1 MDAYLHSGRAIDLIL
16 FVILIEALIL
26 ARLWPRRGLG
36 LLDVVGSLLSG
47 ALLVVALR
55 YAVTTGGSGAV
66 LLLLCA
72 SFPAHLF
79 DLYRRWQR
87 AKPRPDREAA

>member
-1 MDAYLHSGRAIDLIL
+1 MDGYLHSGRALDLIL
-16 FVILIEALIL
+16 GVILIEALVL

-47 ALLVVALR
+47 ALLVGALR
-55 YAVTTGGSGAV
+55 CAVTKSSSGAI

-79 DLYRRWQR
+79 DLCRRWQG
-87 AKPRPDREAA
+87 AKPRPDSEAA